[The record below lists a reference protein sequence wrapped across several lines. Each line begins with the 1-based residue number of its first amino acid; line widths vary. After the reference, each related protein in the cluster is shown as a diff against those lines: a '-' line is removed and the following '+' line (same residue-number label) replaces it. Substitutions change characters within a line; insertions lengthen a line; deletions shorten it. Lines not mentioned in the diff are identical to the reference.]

1 MEEPGQ
7 LAYDLRQRYALI
19 VGDHL
24 DEISNARRNR
34 DYPEYFKSLENLFT
48 IIKHKFKAKKTS
60 KEDEEAYEFTEEED
74 IIKEVAKE
82 DKKEKKTDL
91 ERYKIIRQKAID
103 TSNKYTSTFLGRTEK
118 PEEIAK
124 VEASLREM
132 EMFLYFIMD
141 KAKMFGSVG
150 FNEGM

>member
-1 MEEPGQ
+1 MDEPGQ

-24 DEISNARRNR
+24 DEISNARRNS

-48 IIKHKFKAKKTS
+48 IIKHKFKSKKTS
-60 KEDEEAYEFTEEED
+60 KEDEDAYDYTEGEEP
-74 IIKEVAKE
+74 KKT
-82 DKKEKKTDL
+82 KEKSEKKSDL
-91 ERYKIIRQKAID
+91 DRYKELRQKAID
-103 TSNKYTSTFLGRTEK
+103 VSNKYESVFLGRTQD
-118 PEEIAK
+118 PEEVAK

-132 EMFLYFIMD
+132 EMFLYYVMD

-150 FNEGM
+150 FNEGL